1 MSEFTDQ
8 RNEHVAF
15 VEARVPAGRPHSP
28 YSWTMPDRRHL
39 LTDVSWF
46 QVLAS
51 ALAAVTAAWIAS
63 KLGVAGTLVGA
74 ALGSFVVTLSSAVYS
89 NTLHQGRTLLIQ
101 TERGTVIE
109 RQVEG
114 GEVSDAFSEAKELD
128 SPVVGA
134 QFVDQKPR
142 LRWKAIIVTTVI
154 VLAIALAGITTYE
167 LVTKHPLG
175 GSVGGTTL
183 GDTFGSGPR
192 DRPTKNPATTT
203 PTRSATTVPTTSAP
217 PTTPPT
223 TAVTTGPTPPTTPTA
238 TAPTTVPPG

>member
-1 MSEFTDQ
+1 
-8 RNEHVAF
+8 
-15 VEARVPAGRPHSP
+15 
-28 YSWTMPDRRHL
+28 MPDRRRFL
-39 LTDVSWF
+39 PDVSWF

-89 NTLHQGRTLLIQ
+89 NTLHQGRTMLIQ

-109 RQVEG
+109 RQVQD

-142 LRWKAIIVTTVI
+142 LRWKAIIATTVI
-154 VLAIALAGITTYE
+154 VLAIALTGITTYE
-167 LVTKHPLG
+167 LVIKHPLG
-175 GSVGGTTL
+175 DHGGGTTI

-203 PTRSATTVPTTSAP
+203 PTNPTTTVPTTSAP
-217 PTTPPT
+217 PTTSL
-223 TAVTTGPTPPTTPTA
+223 TTGPTPPTTPTA
-238 TAPTTVPPG
+238 TATPTSPTTVPPG